1 MVFKFRERFFP
12 NSNFFWQIGKMSVF
26 LAIEEEGFFANSW
39 YNERNFSI
47 LPSKLKTK

>member
-1 MVFKFRERFFP
+1 MVFKFVASFFAL
-12 NSNFFWQIGKMSVF
+12 SNFFWQIGKMSVF